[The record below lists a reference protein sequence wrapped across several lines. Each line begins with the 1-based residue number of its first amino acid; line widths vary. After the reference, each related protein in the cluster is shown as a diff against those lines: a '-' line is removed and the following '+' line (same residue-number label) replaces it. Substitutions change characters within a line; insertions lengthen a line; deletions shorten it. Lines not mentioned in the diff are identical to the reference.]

1 MITLDRHFVIVPN
14 DYNEAGKASSEL
26 KRTLKRMGFS
36 RDLIKRVSV
45 ASYEAEI
52 NIVIH
57 SLGGTADF
65 KIIDDVIYLQF
76 IDCGPGIPD
85 IDLAMQEGY
94 STANEI
100 SRLNGFGAGMGL
112 KNIKKAADDMI
123 LVSDCNGT
131 VLKLKFYIREEDKD
145 VG

>member
-1 MITLDRHFVIVPN
+1 MITLDRHYVIVPN
-14 DYNEAGKASSEL
+14 DYNEAGKASSDIKRSL
-26 KRTLKRMGFS
+26 KRLQLS
-36 RDLIKRVSV
+36 WDLIKRVSV

-57 SLGGTADF
+57 SFGGTADF
-65 KIIDDVIYLQF
+65 KIDGDVIYLQF
-76 IDCGPGIPD
+76 MDCGPGIPD
-85 IDLAMQEGY
+85 IELAMQEGY

-112 KNIKKAADDMI
+112 KNIKKSADDMI

-131 VLKLKFYIREEDKD
+131 ILKLKFFIREEDKN